1 MPDTETVDT
10 DAPDVRV
17 QQPPEP
23 PERPV
28 APRPRQRQQEQAL
41 PPPTAL
47 RGREERPQEED
58 RGTPDVLADLAADK
72 SVSESEATSALEWF
86 LDEEPDED
94 AEPTHIIEI
103 NVGVGDNS
111 KWVRWTV
118 RPIDTD
124 ELRRIQRTTS
134 ALRRRGRQDDLAI
147 DQLGN
152 LKVIIAGSVEPD
164 VEALAHDRGVTPEAL
179 LQKQF
184 RKKPGLIAQI
194 ANQIMALYG
203 FDDEDVRDAL
213 SAKN

>member
-1 MPDTETVDT
+1 MPDIVTGES
-10 DAPDVRV
+10 PDVRV
-17 QQPPEP
+17 TTPEPPQRPVGRQQPPE
-23 PERPV
+23 
-28 APRPRQRQQEQAL
+28 QEPSL

-47 RGREERPQEED
+47 RGREDRPQDED
-58 RGTPDVLADLAADK
+58 RGTPEVLADLAEDRAVAD
-72 SVSESEATSALEWF
+72 SEVSSALDWF
-86 LDEEPDED
+86 LAEEPDEET
-94 AEPTHIIEI
+94 EPTHVVEI
-103 NVGVGDNS
+103 NVGVGENPH
-111 KWVRWTV
+111 WVRWVV

-152 LKVIIAGSVEPD
+152 LKVIIAGSVDPD
-164 VEALAHDRGVTPEAL
+164 VEALARDRGMTPEGL

-184 RKKPGLIAQI
+184 RTKPGLIAQLST
-194 ANQIMALYG
+194 QIMALSG